1 MTMQTLRLLVLSDID
16 ELLPLC
22 AAFCREDGH
31 AFDEERVR
39 RGLKGLVGSSPYGF
53 ALVLRQGG
61 LAVGYAVVT
70 LGWSLES
77 GGIDALLDE
86 VYVRPTLRNQGLGT
100 RLIEDAVDVG
110 RARGSLRIYLEVEA
124 GNDDARRLY
133 ERLGWRAE
141 PSQMMLRWL
150 VPTTRS
156 GSGPEP
162 GGRIGS

>member
-1 MTMQTLRLLVLSDID
+1 MTMQTLRLLGPSEID
-16 ELLPLC
+16 DLLPLC

-39 RGLKGLVGSSPYGF
+39 RGLQGLVGSSPYGF
-53 ALVLRQGG
+53 VLVLRHGG
-61 LAVGYAVVT
+61 FAVGYAAVT

-86 VYVRPTLRNQGLGT
+86 VYLQPALRNEGLGT
-100 RLIEDAVDVG
+100 RLIEGAVEG
-110 RARGSLRIYLEVEA
+110 ARARGALRIYLEVEA

-133 ERLGWRAE
+133 ERLGWRPE

-150 VPTTRS
+150 VPTTGS
-156 GSGPEP
+156 GSGPQP
-162 GGRIGS
+162 GGRIGP